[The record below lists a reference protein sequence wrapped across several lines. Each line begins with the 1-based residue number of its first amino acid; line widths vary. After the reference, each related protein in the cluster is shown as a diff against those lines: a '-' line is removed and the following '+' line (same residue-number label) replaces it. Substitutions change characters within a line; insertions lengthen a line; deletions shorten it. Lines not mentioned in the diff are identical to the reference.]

1 MSAEHFENVLIIANE
16 QTKGRGK
23 YQRSFYSPADT
34 GIYMTYA
41 FFTDKSYDNIV
52 LITTKAAAMIAKVLG
67 SEVKIKWVNDLY
79 YKHKKVGG
87 ILTESF
93 PAKKQNGIYVIVGVG
108 INLTTK
114 KFPYD
119 IEKKAGSVNKNLN
132 KELLIAEICNNFL
145 GLMDDANRMEYLEYY
160 RKNIF
165 GIGKKIYYK
174 ENQKVHQAIILG
186 INENGGLIVNEY
198 NKIRTLYSEEIT
210 FEDYNT
216 GKTQDENKY

>member
-1 MSAEHFENVLIIANE
+1 MLIIANE

-23 YQRSFYSPADT
+23 YGRNFYSPAGT

-41 FFTDKSYDNIV
+41 FFTNKSYDNIG

-79 YKHKKVGG
+79 FKHKKVGG

-93 PAKKQNGIYVIVGVG
+93 PSKKHNGIYVMVGIG

-114 KFPYD
+114 KFPHN
-119 IEKKAGSVNKNLN
+119 IENKAGSINKALN
-132 KELLIAEICNNFL
+132 KELLIAEICNNL
-145 GLMDDANRMEYLEYY
+145 LELMDSANQMEYLEYY
-160 RKNIF
+160 RKNML

-174 ENQKVHQAIILG
+174 ENKNEHQAIVLG

-198 NKIRTLYSEEIT
+198 NKIKTLYSEEIT
-210 FEDYNT
+210 FEDYNI
-216 GKTQDENKY
+216 GKKQNENKY